1 MQNTFL
7 LSFFISLVSQ
17 TCFSQ
22 IITPIPDWTVTKPT
36 EEKILSTQSISS
48 NNNSVVYQ
56 VRKQMTVADDLSG
69 WFTNAIASDIKKE
82 KWRETQKGSL
92 QESNGL
98 LIYVTEMTD
107 AASKKW
113 YVLYLAHGFG
123 KNQARLARV
132 VGTPQTDFFQ
142 LNAGEATKHFARLV
156 TLDRNNN
163 TSIGETEKPLPD
175 EPKKETIINRQTPGV
190 KLTGVQNDK
199 IHSTI
204 MHLEYE
210 AGMGGGIYPV
220 YNPYILFKDGSI
232 YKDPVEGL
240 NIFDAVTSRTA
251 EPNKWGT
258 WKMSGTTLT
267 IYWPLEKPKYQ
278 NSTWEKSSYY
288 NIVPAKK
295 NETLEGSFKTL
306 TGGGNTALGGDVL
319 VVAAATITFSNDGKF
334 TLAKVAGVSS
344 GRDIWENTN
353 SKSDEAGYYKLNQYS
368 IELKYNNG
376 KTENRFFYFYPDSRK
391 HFGIAGSVYMPKSK

>member
-1 MQNTFL
+1 MQKTVL
-7 LSFFISLVSQ
+7 LILFISFGIQ

-22 IITPIPDWTVTKPT
+22 IIPPIPGWTVAKQSDD
-36 EEKILSTQSISS
+36 KILSFQSIIGNS
-48 NNNSVVYQ
+48 NSVTYRVH
-56 VRKQMTVADDLSG
+56 KQSTINEDLSD
-69 WFTNAIASDIKKE
+69 WFNSAIALDIKKE
-82 KWRETQKGSL
+82 KWTETQKGSL

-113 YVLYLAHGFG
+113 YLLYLAHGFG
-123 KNQARLARV
+123 KSQARLARV
-132 VGTPQTDFFQ
+132 LGSPQADFFQ
-142 LNAGEATKHFARLV
+142 SNAEEATKHFARLV
-156 TLDRNNN
+156 TQDRNTN
-163 TSIGETEKPLPD
+163 TTIAETEKPQLP
-175 EPKKETIINRQTPGV
+175 PKKEVIINPQLPAA
-190 KLTGVQNDK
+190 KLNGLQNDK
-199 IHSTI
+199 IYSTI

-210 AGMGGGIYPV
+210 SGMGGGIYPV

-240 NIFDAVTSRTA
+240 TIFNAAASRTA
-251 EPNKWGT
+251 EPEKWGT
-258 WKMSGTTLT
+258 WKISGTTLNL
-267 IYWPLEKPKYQ
+267 YWPGEKPKYQ
-278 NSTWEKSSYY
+278 NSSWEKSSYY
-288 NIVPAKK
+288 NISPAKK

-334 TLAKVAGVSS
+334 TLAKAAGVSS

-353 SKSDEAGYYKLNQYS
+353 SKSDEAGYYKLDQYS

>member
-1 MQNTFL
+1 MQKIVL
-7 LSFFISLVSQ
+7 LTVVVNLITLVCSSQ
-17 TCFSQ
+17 N
-22 IITPIPDWTVTKPT
+22 IIRIPDWTVTKQNDG
-36 EEKILSTQSISS
+36 KILSTQSIAG

-56 VRKQMTVADDLSG
+56 IRKQTTINEDLAV
-69 WFTNAIASDIKKE
+69 WFNSAIASDIKKE
-82 KWRETQKGSL
+82 KWTETQTGSL

-107 AASKKW
+107 AAAKKW
-113 YVLYLAHGFG
+113 YVLYLGHGFG
-123 KNQARLARV
+123 KKQARLARV
-132 VGTPQTDFFQ
+132 SGTPQPDFFQ
-142 LNAGEATKHFARLV
+142 TNAGEATKHFARLV
-156 TLDRNNN
+156 TQDKN
-163 TSIGETEKPLPD
+163 TNTTIGEPEKPLPA
-175 EPKKETIINRQTPGV
+175 EPKKETIVNRQVPGT
-190 KLTGVQNDK
+190 KLTGVQNNK

-210 AGMGGGIYPV
+210 AGMGGAIYPV
-220 YNPYILFKDGSI
+220 YNPYILFKDGTI

-240 NIFDAVTSRTA
+240 NLFDVAASRTA
-251 EPNKWGT
+251 EPKKWGT
-258 WKMSGTTLT
+258 WKMSGTALV
-267 IYWPLEKPKYQ
+267 IHWPLEKPKYQ
-278 NSTWEKSSYY
+278 NSTWEKSSYKS
-288 NIVPAKK
+288 ILPAKK
-295 NETLEGSFKTL
+295 GEAIEGSFKTL

-353 SKSDEAGYYKLNQYS
+353 SKSDEAGYYKLDQYS

-376 KTENRFFYFYPDSRK
+376 KTEHRFFYFYPDSRK

>member
-1 MQNTFL
+1 MPNTTL
-7 LSFFISLVSQ
+7 LSLFLTLLAQ

-22 IITPIPDWTVTKPT
+22 TITPIPDWTVNKLSDD
-36 EEKILSTQSISS
+36 KILSSQSIAGY
-48 NNNSVVYQ
+48 NNSVVYQ
-56 VRKQMTVADDLSG
+56 IRKQTTINENLAS
-69 WFTNAIASDIKKE
+69 WFNSTIALDIKKE
-82 KWRETQKGSL
+82 KWTETQAGSL

-98 LIYVTEMTD
+98 LLYVTETTD

-123 KNQARLARV
+123 KKQARLARV
-132 VGTPQTDFFQ
+132 TGTPQTDFFKTK
-142 LNAGEATKHFARLV
+142 AEEATKHFAGVV
-156 TLDRNNN
+156 TQDRNNN
-163 TSIGETEKPLPD
+163 TTIGEPEKPIPA
-175 EPKKETIINRQTPGV
+175 EPKKETIINRPEPAT
-190 KLTGVQNDK
+190 KRTGLQNDK

-210 AGMGGGIYPV
+210 AGMGGAIYPV
-220 YNPYILFKDGSI
+220 YNPYVLFKNGSI

-240 NIFDAVTSRTA
+240 NLFDAVASRTA
-251 EPNKWGT
+251 EPKKWGT
-258 WKMSGTTLT
+258 WKMSGDALV
-267 IYWPLEKPKYQ
+267 IHWPLEKPKYQ
-278 NSTWEKSSYY
+278 NSTWEKSSYK
-288 NIVPAKK
+288 NILPAKK
-295 NETLEGSFKTL
+295 GEALEGSFKTL

-319 VVAAATITFSNDGKF
+319 VVAAANITFSKDGKF

-353 SKSDEAGYYKLNQYS
+353 SKSDEAGYYKLDQYS

-391 HFGIAGSVYMPKSK
+391 HFGIAGSVYMPKK

>member
-1 MQNTFL
+1 MQNTIL
-7 LSFFISLVSQ
+7 LSLFVTLITQ

-22 IITPIPDWTVTKPT
+22 TISPIPDWTVNKLSDD
-36 EEKILSTQSISS
+36 KILSSQSIAG

-56 VRKQMTVADDLSG
+56 IRKQTTINEDLSN
-69 WFTNAIASDIKKE
+69 WFNSAIASDIKKE
-82 KWRETQKGSL
+82 KWTETQTGSL
-92 QESNGL
+92 QESSGL

-107 AASKKW
+107 AAAKKW

-123 KNQARLARV
+123 KKQARLARV
-132 VGTPQTDFFQ
+132 TGTPQPDFFQ
-142 LNAGEATKHFARLV
+142 AKAGEATKHFAGVV
-156 TLDRNNN
+156 TQDRNNN
-163 TSIGETEKPLPD
+163 TIVGEREKTITA
-175 EPKKETIINRQTPGV
+175 EPKKETPVNRTEPAT
-190 KLTGVQNDK
+190 KLTGVQNAK

-210 AGMGGGIYPV
+210 AGMGGAIYPV
-220 YNPYILFKDGSI
+220 YNPYVLFKDGTI
-232 YKDPVEGL
+232 CKNPVEGL
-240 NIFDAVTSRTA
+240 NLFDAAASRTA
-251 EPNKWGT
+251 EPKKWGT
-258 WKMSGTTLT
+258 WKMSGDALV

-278 NSTWEKSSYY
+278 NSTWKKSSYK
-288 NIVPAKK
+288 NILPAKK
-295 NETLEGSFKTL
+295 GETLEGSFKTL

-319 VVAAATITFSNDGKF
+319 VVAAANITFSNDGKF

-353 SKSDEAGYYKLNQYS
+353 SKSNEAGYYKLDQYS